1 MSNVDSHS
9 EMCFKEQK
17 ERDSVRAGT
26 RIHTEDEDAEYNA
39 KLQELDERIL
49 KLINTFLKK
58 LESSSFLDLYSTR

>member
-1 MSNVDSHS
+1 MSNVDTHS

-26 RIHTEDEDAEYNA
+26 RMTQHTEDEDTEYNA
-39 KLQELDERIL
+39 KLAELDERIL

-58 LESSSFLDLYSTR
+58 LESSNLLD